1 MSQDVTGKIY
11 QINET
16 QQITE
21 KFSKREFVLE
31 LSNNPAYVEKVLFT
45 LMKDKVDLIDG
56 YKVGDTISIKY
67 NLKGRDWTSPTGD
80 VKFFNTL
87 EAWSVSS
94 SSPSSES
101 SDASETKSD
110 DLKTVVDG
118 ESSDDLPF

>member
-45 LMKDKVDLIDG
+45 LTRDKIDSINE
-56 YKVGDTISIKY
+56 YKVGDTINVKY
-67 NLKGRDWTSPTGD
+67 NLKGREWTSPKGD

-87 EAWSVSS
+87 EVWNISS
-94 SSPSSES
+94 SSDEAKSSES
-101 SDASETKSD
+101 QND
-110 DLKTVVDG
+110 DLKNTVSEESGDG
-118 ESSDDLPF
+118 LPF

>member
-45 LMKDKVDLIDG
+45 LMK
-56 YKVGDTISIKY
+56 
-67 NLKGRDWTSPTGD
+67 R
-80 VKFFNTL
+80 
-87 EAWSVSS
+87 
-94 SSPSSES
+94 
-101 SDASETKSD
+101 
-110 DLKTVVDG
+110 
-118 ESSDDLPF
+118 